1 MLLSSDPSPWLA
13 VFGRFHPVLLH
24 LPIGLVPGL
33 FALEFGAFVLRREP
47 PRGAMLALSVLA
59 ALSAAAA
66 AASGLV
72 LGGEQDPGELLAR
85 HKTFG
90 IVFGALCLA
99 LPLLALWR
107 SRRPFRVVLVAA
119 LAASIP
125 AGHLGGELT
134 HGRGFLFAP
143 LAAKARA
150 AAAANPGVGA
160 PPAEPDA
167 EPGGGT
173 GRVILPPAAPAVPTA
188 ATDSVF
194 ARDVAP
200 ILERTC
206 VKCHN
211 PDKHK
216 ADLLLTTLDGLR
228 KGSENGAVVVPGKPD
243 DSELLLRCLLP
254 LDDEDHMPPEGKPQ
268 PTEQE
273 LATLRAWIAAGAPD

>member
-33 FALEFGAFVLRREP
+33 FVLEFGAFVLRREP
-47 PRGAMLALSVLA
+47 PRGALFALSLLA
-59 ALSAAAA
+59 ALGAAAA

-72 LGGEQDPGELLAR
+72 LGGEQDSGELVSR

-90 IVFGALCLA
+90 LVFGGLCLL
-99 LPLLALWR
+99 LPLVAFWR
-107 SRRPFRVVLVAA
+107 DRRAFRVVAIAA

-143 LAAKARA
+143 LAGKAGARA
-150 AAAANPGVGA
+150 TTTADRGTGD
-160 PPAEPDA
+160 PAVDPTA

-173 GRVILPPAAPAVPTA
+173 GRVIAPPPPAA

-228 KGSENGAVVVPGKPD
+228 KGSENGKVVVPGKPD
-243 DSELLLRCLLP
+243 ESELLLRCLLP

-273 LATLRAWIAAGAPD
+273 LAALRAWIAAGAPD